1 MRMNRAEKAVL
12 NNPVRRLLQRT
23 LEAPELERLGGRVER
38 GRVLEVGCGSGGGT
52 RLLFDRFRAEQVDAI
67 DLDPDQVRV
76 ARRRLRGVDG
86 LRVEVGDVTAL
97 PAEDG
102 AYDAVFDVGVLHHV
116 PRWQDGVAEV
126 ARVLRPGGV
135 FFFEEVTSRA
145 LQRWTYRTF
154 FEHPTEDRFGPQ
166 ELTDEL
172 ARHGLR
178 LLHQPTVWWFGDFVL
193 GAAVRDG

>member
-1 MRMNRAEKAVL
+1 MNRAEKAVL
-12 NNPVRRLLQRT
+12 NNPARRLLQRT

-38 GRVLEVGCGSGGGT
+38 GHVLEVGCGSGGGT
-52 RLLFDRFRAEQVDAI
+52 RLLFDRFRAQHVDAI
-67 DLDPDQVRV
+67 DLDPAQVRV
-76 ARRRLRGVDG
+76 ARRRLSGVEG
-86 LRVEVGDVTAL
+86 LRVDVGDVTAL

-102 AYDAVFDVGVLHHV
+102 VYDAVFDVGVLHHV

-135 FFFEEVTSRA
+135 FFFEEVTRHA
-145 LQRWTYRTF
+145 LQRWSYRTF
-154 FEHPTEDRFGPQ
+154 FDHPTEDRFDPQ

-178 LLHQPTVWWFGDFVL
+178 LLQQPTVWWFGDFVL